1 MEVVVVRN
9 QQELDKVPIDK
20 KTAVLIAFGGKFEP
34 AVISKKINGIVIIN
48 KSYVLEVCKDN
59 IVYASD
65 RSSVTAFD
73 DSFVIAFDNSQIDA
87 YGKSVICAN
96 DSCKVHIHSEAVTI
110 L

>member
-9 QQELDKVPIDK
+9 QQELSNISNDK
-20 KTAVLIAFGGKFEP
+20 KTVILIAFGGEFEP

-87 YGKSVICAN
+87 YGKSTIWAN